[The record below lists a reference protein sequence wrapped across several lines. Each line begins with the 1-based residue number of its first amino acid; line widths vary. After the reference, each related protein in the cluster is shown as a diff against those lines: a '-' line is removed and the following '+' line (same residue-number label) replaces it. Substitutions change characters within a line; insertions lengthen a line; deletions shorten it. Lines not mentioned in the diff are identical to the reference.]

1 MNIFHKKIGV
11 NTNLFK
17 YKIFLCVVEM
27 GSFTKAGEVLNL
39 TQSAI
44 SHAISGLEHEL
55 GLTLLL
61 RGRSGIRLTN
71 NGERLMK
78 RFREIVQMD
87 EKLYQEVAL
96 IKGLEIGTVKI
107 GTFSSVS
114 IHWLP
119 RILKKFNEQFP
130 LIEVKL
136 LDGNYHEIESW
147 IVSGEA
153 DFGFV
158 NLPTLDTLEALPLK
172 EESMLCLLPS
182 DHILGK
188 QASIRVEQLR
198 DEPFIMPVA
207 GCDTDVRNIFS
218 QHNMSPKI
226 KYELEDD
233 HAIMAMVQNGL
244 GVSILPEMILS
255 HIPYDISIRPLDERH
270 SRTIGIAT
278 ASLKNVS
285 PAAKKCMDFI
295 TEWIN

>member
-1 MNIFHKKIGV
+1 M
-11 NTNLFK
+11 FK
-17 YKIFLCVVEM
+17 YKVFLSVVEM

-44 SHAISGLEHEL
+44 SHAISALEHEI
-55 GLTLLL
+55 GLTLLV
-61 RGRSGIRLTN
+61 RARSGIKLTN

-78 RFREIVQMD
+78 HFREIIQMD

-119 RILKKFNEQFP
+119 RIIKKFNEQFP
-130 LIEVKL
+130 LIEMKL

-147 IVSGEA
+147 LVSGEA

-172 EESMLCLLPS
+172 EERMLCLLPS
-182 DHILGK
+182 NHILGE
-188 QASIRVEQLR
+188 QAAIRVDQLI

-218 QHNMSPKI
+218 QHNISPKI

-255 HIPYDISIRPLDERH
+255 HIPYDISIRPLEGKH

-295 TEWIN
+295 AEWITRSI

>member
-1 MNIFHKKIGV
+1 M
-11 NTNLFK
+11 NLFK
-17 YKIFLCVVEM
+17 YKVFLSVVET
-27 GSFTKAGEVLNL
+27 GSFTKAGELLKL

-44 SHAISGLEHEL
+44 SHAISALEHEI
-55 GLTLLL
+55 GLTLLI

-78 RFREIVQMD
+78 HFREIIQMD

-119 RILKKFNEQFP
+119 RIIKKFNEQFP
-130 LIEVKL
+130 LIEMKL

-147 IVSGEA
+147 LANGEA

-172 EESMLCLLPS
+172 EERMLCLLPS
-182 DHILGK
+182 NHILRE
-188 QASIRVEQLR
+188 QAAIRVDQLI

-218 QHNMSPKI
+218 QHNISPKI

-244 GVSILPEMILS
+244 GISILPEMILVQN
-255 HIPYDISIRPLDERH
+255 PYELCIRPLEGKH

-278 ASLKNVS
+278 SSLKNVS

-295 TEWIN
+295 AEWITKSI